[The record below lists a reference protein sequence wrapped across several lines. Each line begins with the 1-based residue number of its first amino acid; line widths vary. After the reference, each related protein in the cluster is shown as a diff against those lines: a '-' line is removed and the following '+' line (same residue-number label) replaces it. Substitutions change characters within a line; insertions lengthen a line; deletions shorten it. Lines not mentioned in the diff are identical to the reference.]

1 MCVCACVVQRT
12 SSARTTRSSH
22 HRLAAGSIAAPL
34 RRADCAR
41 AQTELAERA
50 SAAGD
55 PIVAGQPDKK
65 RKQVDLNAHDAIARE
80 LRAVLAEKGELSHR
94 YPVEW
99 RALHSLPGCKKQRLH
114 FDYNPD
120 EVRNLGLLG
129 CQKPCSVIA
138 ALQDGTQLR
147 VWDRVAR
154 KEVPVVM
161 YAGDVLV
168 FDGDVVHAGAEY
180 SRQRPRHIRG
190 RQHVCHKHGHG

>member
-1 MCVCACVVQRT
+1 M
-12 SSARTTRSSH
+12 
-22 HRLAAGSIAAPL
+22 
-34 RRADCAR
+34 
-41 AQTELAERA
+41 
-50 SAAGD
+50 
-55 PIVAGQPDKK
+55 
-65 RKQVDLNAHDAIARE
+65 
-80 LRAVLAEKGELSHR
+80 LAEKGELSHR

-180 SRQRPRHIRG
+180 SVANTRV
-190 RQHVCHKHGHG
+190 HVYLDVVELKRDSDYTWYPKLD